1 MSVLEHIPVLGHM
14 PVSEH
19 MLVLEQKNN
28 ITVLEMSMVHR
39 FFLLTAKE
47 SPSQI

>member
-19 MLVLEQKNN
+19 MPVLEQKNSV
-28 ITVLEMSMVHR
+28 TVLEMSIVNR
-39 FFLLTAKE
+39 FFLLAAKE
-47 SPSQI
+47 SPSQM